1 MKLTEI
7 KTINDACLKVGVD
20 YESFMAMIEP
30 LPEHL
35 QALAAME
42 IIIKA
47 LNDGWVNP
55 LDGLTRVW
63 FPWVYIYEQHEQERM
78 EKVYP
83 EREDLI
89 RFTRPDGSCGL
100 AYAHSYLAWSVSH
113 AALGS
118 RLACKSESVCLYFVR
133 NFKDLMAQ
141 YLLPME
147 DCKILEKY
155 SR

>member
-1 MKLTEI
+1 MRMTDI

-20 YESFMAMIEP
+20 YESFVAMIEP

-47 LNDGWVNP
+47 LNDGWVHP

-63 FPWVYIYEQHEQERM
+63 FPWVYIYEAHEQERM

-83 EREDLI
+83 DREDLI

-100 AYAHSYLAWSVSH
+100 AFADSLSAWSLSDAH
-113 AALGS
+113 IGS
-118 RLACKSESVCLYFVR
+118 RLACKTRELALYVATE
-133 NFKDLMAQ
+133 FKGLLASWA
-141 YLLPME
+141 LPME
-147 DCKILEKY
+147 DCNILEKY

>member
-100 AYAHSYLAWSVSH
+100 ACARSSDAWSHS
-113 AALGS
+113 AADFGS

>member
-1 MKLTEI
+1 MRLNEI

-20 YESFMAMIEP
+20 YESFVAMIEP

-63 FPWVYIYEQHEQERM
+63 FPWVYVYDKYEQERI

-83 EREDLI
+83 DREDII
-89 RFTRPDGSCGL
+89 RFTRPDGYCGL
-100 AYAHSYLAWSVSH
+100 ASAYSSDAWSRST
-113 AALGS
+113 ALLGS
-118 RLACKSESVCLYFVR
+118 RLAMKSESVCLYFVK
-133 NFKDLMAQ
+133 NFKDLLAQ
-141 YLLPME
+141 YILPME
-147 DCKILEKY
+147 DCNILEKF

>member
-20 YESFMAMIEP
+20 YESFMTMIEP

-63 FPWVYIYEQHEQERM
+63 FPWVYVYEQHEQQRM

-83 EREDLI
+83 DREDLI

-100 AYAHSYLAWSVSH
+100 ADAASDSAWSVSY
-113 AALGS
+113 ASIGS

-141 YLLPME
+141 YFLPME

>member
-1 MKLTEI
+1 MRLNEI

-20 YESFMAMIEP
+20 YESFLAMIEP

-35 QALAAME
+35 QALAATE

-55 LDGLTRVW
+55 LDGLTKVW
-63 FPWVYIYEQHEQERM
+63 FPWVYVYDKYEQERM

-83 EREDLI
+83 DREDLI

-100 AYAHSYLAWSVSH
+100 AYASSHAWSYSS
-113 AALGS
+113 ANFGS
-118 RLACKSESVCLYFVR
+118 RLAMKSESVCLYFIR
-133 NFKDLMAQ
+133 NFKDLLAQ
-141 YLLPME
+141 YILPME
-147 DCKILEKY
+147 DCNILEKF

>member
-1 MKLTEI
+1 MTDI
-7 KTINDACLKVGVD
+7 KTINDACLKVGID
-20 YESFMAMIEP
+20 YESFVAMIEP
-30 LPEHL
+30 PPEHL

-55 LDGLTRVW
+55 LDGITKVW
-63 FPWVYIYEQHEQERM
+63 FPWVYVYDKYEQERM

-83 EREDLI
+83 DREDLI

-100 AYAHSYLAWSVSH
+100 AYASSNDAWSFSNAH
-113 AALGS
+113 IGS
-118 RLACKSESVCLYFVR
+118 RLAMKSESVCLYFVR
-133 NFKDLMAQ
+133 NFKDLLAQ
-141 YLLPME
+141 YILPME
-147 DCKILEKY
+147 DCNILEKF

>member
-1 MKLTEI
+1 MRLNEI

-20 YESFMAMIEP
+20 YESFLAMIEP

-63 FPWVYIYEQHEQERM
+63 YPWVYVYDKYEQERM
-78 EKVYP
+78 EKMYP
-83 EREDLI
+83 DREDLI

-100 AYAHSYLAWSVSH
+100 AYAYSNYAWSLSSAHV
-113 AALGS
+113 GS
-118 RLACKSESVCLYFVR
+118 RLAMKSETVCLYFIR
-133 NFKDLMAQ
+133 NFKDLLAQ
-141 YLLPME
+141 YILPME
-147 DCKILEKY
+147 DCNILEKY

>member
-100 AYAHSYLAWSVSH
+100 AYACSTSAWSYSG
-113 AALGS
+113 ALLGS

>member
-1 MKLTEI
+1 MTDI
-7 KTINDACLKVGVD
+7 KTINDACLKVGID
-20 YESFMAMIEP
+20 YESFVAMIEP

-55 LDGLTRVW
+55 LDGITKVW
-63 FPWVYIYEQHEQERM
+63 FPWVYVYDKYEQERM

-83 EREDLI
+83 DREDLI

-100 AYAHSYLAWSVSH
+100 AFASSGSAWSNSDAH
-113 AALGS
+113 IGS
-118 RLACKSESVCLYFVR
+118 RLAMKSESVCLYFVK
-133 NFKDLMAQ
+133 NFKDLLAQ
-141 YLLPME
+141 YILPME
-147 DCKILEKY
+147 DCNILEKF

>member
-1 MKLTEI
+1 MRLNEI

-20 YESFMAMIEP
+20 YESFVAMIEP

-63 FPWVYIYEQHEQERM
+63 YPWVYVYDKYEQERM

-83 EREDLI
+83 DREELI

-100 AYAHSYLAWSVSH
+100 AFATSNDAWSDSP
-113 AALGS
+113 ADFGS
-118 RLACKSESVCLYFVR
+118 RLAMKSESVCLYFVK
-133 NFKDLMAQ
+133 NFKDLLAQ
-141 YLLPME
+141 YILPME
-147 DCKILEKY
+147 DCNILEKF

>member
-100 AYAHSYLAWSVSH
+100 AFAGSYDAWSHSV
-113 AALGS
+113 AYFGS

>member
-100 AYAHSYLAWSVSH
+100 ASALSFHAWSSSN
-113 AALGS
+113 AYIGS

>member
-47 LNDGWVNP
+47 LNNGWVNP

-63 FPWVYIYEQHEQERM
+63 FPWVYIYDQHEQERM

-89 RFTRPDGSCGL
+89 RFTRPDGYCGL
-100 AYAHSYLAWSVSH
+100 AFARSHNAWSYSSAVI
-113 AALGS
+113 GS

>member
-1 MKLTEI
+1 MTDI

-20 YESFMAMIEP
+20 YESFVAMIGP
-30 LPEHL
+30 LPEHM

-47 LNDGWVNP
+47 LNDGWVHP

-63 FPWVYIYEQHEQERM
+63 FPWVYIYEAHEQERM

-83 EREDLI
+83 DREDLI

-100 AYAHSYLAWSVSH
+100 ASADSFNAWSVSCEF
-113 AALGS
+113 
-118 RLACKSESVCLYFVR
+118 RLSPCHEIRIRLPVLHPEFQGPSGPIHPADGGL
-133 NFKDLMAQ
+133 Q
-141 YLLPME
+141 YP
-147 DCKILEKY
+147 
-155 SR
+155 

>member
-1 MKLTEI
+1 MRLNEI

-20 YESFMAMIEP
+20 YESFLAMIEP
-30 LPEHL
+30 LPDHL

-55 LDGLTRVW
+55 LDGLTKVW
-63 FPWVYIYEQHEQERM
+63 YPWVYVYDKYEQERM

-83 EREDLI
+83 DREDLI

-100 AYAHSYLAWSVSH
+100 AYARSGYAWSNSN
-113 AALGS
+113 ASIGS
-118 RLACKSESVCLYFVR
+118 RLAMKSESVCLYFIR
-133 NFKDLMAQ
+133 NFKDLLAQ
-141 YLLPME
+141 YILPMV
-147 DCKILEKY
+147 DCNILEKF

>member
-1 MKLTEI
+1 MRLNEI

-20 YESFMAMIEP
+20 YESFVAMIEP

-63 FPWVYIYEQHEQERM
+63 YPWVYVYDKYEQERM

-83 EREDLI
+83 DREDLI

-100 AYAHSYLAWSVSH
+100 AYARSSYAWSDSN
-113 AALGS
+113 AYIGS
-118 RLACKSESVCLYFVR
+118 RLAMKSESVCLYFVK
-133 NFKDLMAQ
+133 NFKDLLAQ
-141 YLLPME
+141 YILPME
-147 DCKILEKY
+147 DCNILEKF

>member
-63 FPWVYIYEQHEQERM
+63 FPWVYIYDQHEQERM

-100 AYAHSYLAWSVSH
+100 ACAYSSYAWSYSY
-113 AALGS
+113 AAVGS

>member
-1 MKLTEI
+1 MRLNEI

-20 YESFMAMIEP
+20 YESFVAMIEP

-47 LNDGWVNP
+47 LNDGWVHP

-63 FPWVYIYEQHEQERM
+63 FPWVYIYEAHEQERM
-78 EKVYP
+78 EKVYLD
-83 EREDLI
+83 REDLI

-100 AYAHSYLAWSVSH
+100 AAAGSYNAWSLSS
-113 AALGS
+113 ASLGS
-118 RLACKSESVCLYFVR
+118 RLAMKSESVCLYFIR
-133 NFKDLMAQ
+133 NFKDLLAQ
-141 YLLPME
+141 YILPME
-147 DCKILEKY
+147 DCNILERY
-155 SR
+155 CR

>member
-1 MKLTEI
+1 MTDI

-20 YESFMAMIEP
+20 YESFVAMIEP

-55 LDGLTRVW
+55 LDGITKVW
-63 FPWVYIYEQHEQERM
+63 FPWVYVYDKYEQDRM

-83 EREDLI
+83 DREDLI

-100 AYAHSYLAWSVSH
+100 ASARSNYAWSTSTARV
-113 AALGS
+113 GS
-118 RLACKSESVCLYFVR
+118 RLAMKSESVCLYFVR
-133 NFKDLMAQ
+133 NFKDLLAQ
-141 YLLPME
+141 YILPME
-147 DCKILEKY
+147 DCNILEKF

>member
-1 MKLTEI
+1 MRLTEI

-20 YESFMAMIEP
+20 YESFVAMIEP

-63 FPWVYIYEQHEQERM
+63 YPWVYVYDKYEQERM

-83 EREDLI
+83 DREDLI

-100 AYAHSYLAWSVSH
+100 AYADSNNAFSAST
-113 AALGS
+113 ADFGF
-118 RLACKSESVCLYFVR
+118 RLAMKSESVCLYFVK
-133 NFKDLMAQ
+133 NFKDLLAQ
-141 YLLPME
+141 YILPME
-147 DCKILEKY
+147 DCNILEKF